1 MTESD
6 MFRTPEARDRMV
18 AWADRF
24 EANLAVP
31 FERFEV
37 ATSFGETR
45 GLIAGPP
52 DAPPLVVLH
61 GALASSAHVLPQLG
75 PLVESRRII
84 AIDVIGQ
91 SPRSADCRLDLD
103 DDSYARWFWE
113 VADALKLDTFDLLA
127 VSWGGFVGVKAALSS
142 PERIR
147 KLVLVAPAGIV
158 NGSAWK
164 GFTKMGW
171 PMMKYIKSPSDK
183 NLQRVLEPLFTTRDP
198 EWEQFFGQ
206 AIRDYRLDMRIPPL
220 WKPAQTSG
228 FKKPVLVLGADQDL
242 SFPGDKLTRRAR
254 ELFPQAETVLL
265 ENCKHCP
272 PFTEEFRAMLAGK
285 IEAFLS

>member
-1 MTESD
+1 
-6 MFRTPEARDRMV
+6 MFRSPEARDRVV
-18 AWADRF
+18 AWAERF
-24 EANLAVP
+24 ERNLSVSSK
-31 FERFEV
+31 RFEV

-84 AIDVIGQ
+84 VVDVIGQ
-91 SPRSADCRLDLD
+91 SPFSADRRLDMD

-113 VADALKLDTFDLLA
+113 VVGGLNLDAFDLLA
-127 VSWGGFVGVKAALSS
+127 VSWGGFVGVKAALAN
-142 PERIR
+142 PDRIR
-147 KLVLVAPAGIV
+147 KLVLVVPAGIV
-158 NGSAWK
+158 NGPAWK

-171 PMMKYIKSPSDK
+171 PMMKFIKSPSEK
-183 NLQRVLEPLFTTRDP
+183 NLQRVLEPLFTTRDA

-220 WKPAQTSG
+220 WKPSQTSS
-228 FKKPVLVLGADQDL
+228 FTKPVLVFGADQDL
-242 SFPGDKLTRRAR
+242 SFPGNKLTQRAR

-272 PFTEEFRAMLAGK
+272 PFTDEFRAMLAGK
-285 IEAFLS
+285 IEAFLA